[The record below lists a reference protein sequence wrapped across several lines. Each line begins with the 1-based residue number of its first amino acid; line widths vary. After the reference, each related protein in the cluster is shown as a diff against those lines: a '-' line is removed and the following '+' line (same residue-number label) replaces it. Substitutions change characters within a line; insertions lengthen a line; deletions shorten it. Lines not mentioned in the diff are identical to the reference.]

1 MISVNDL
8 KYTTV
13 FIADNTEEPRHSFT
27 GFIIKLATS
36 QGESYFLCSCG
47 HCFDKNIM
55 NISFVISAIDENE
68 EMSGITFNI
77 TVSPIKHPSL
87 DIAYVDITNTIIKA
101 LNKYNIIFHFI
112 EESDI
117 ILNDDR
123 SSFNDL
129 EDVYL
134 VGYQAALWYT
144 ILAYP
149 FIIKGNT
156 ASSIQFNFQNGFF
169 TYANTKE
176 GLSGCPVYIK
186 VNEKYKLLGI
196 HHSAKIRSLKITTDE
211 FEKKYEESLGL
222 SQEVYAFY
230 ILDFIREQYP
240 LVTEK

>member
-1 MISVNDL
+1 
-8 KYTTV
+8 
-13 FIADNTEEPRHSFT
+13 
-27 GFIIKLATS
+27 
-36 QGESYFLCSCG
+36 
-47 HCFDKNIM
+47 M

-134 VGYQAALWYT
+134 VGYQAALGYT

-176 GLSGCPVYIK
+176 GLKWMP
-186 VNEKYKLLGI
+186 
-196 HHSAKIRSLKITTDE
+196 SL
-211 FEKKYEESLGL
+211 YQS
-222 SQEVYAFY
+222 
-230 ILDFIREQYP
+230 
-240 LVTEK
+240 

>member
-1 MISVNDL
+1 
-8 KYTTV
+8 
-13 FIADNTEEPRHSFT
+13 
-27 GFIIKLATS
+27 
-36 QGESYFLCSCG
+36 
-47 HCFDKNIM
+47 
-55 NISFVISAIDENE
+55 
-68 EMSGITFNI
+68 
-77 TVSPIKHPSL
+77 
-87 DIAYVDITNTIIKA
+87 
-101 LNKYNIIFHFI
+101 
-112 EESDI
+112 
-117 ILNDDR
+117 
-123 SSFNDL
+123 L

-134 VGYQAALWYT
+134 VGYQAALGYT